1 MYSSADAKY
10 SVQPNQRPVPRAG
23 VVTAPDR
30 AQLSAE
36 LVLSFG
42 RMREL
47 TAHVHVPEFL
57 TLDVTMQ
64 QAKALHLIQRTPGIR
79 MSALAAGLGVG
90 LSTVSGNV
98 DRLAEMD
105 LVVRHDD
112 PADRRQ
118 VAVTLTDRGR
128 EVMGR
133 FQDLGARMMH
143 DLLESLTIDEMV
155 GLRLGLGGLVRVLEQ
170 RPTSAPTETNDEP
183 AAGPH

>member
-10 SVQPNQRPVPRAG
+10 SAQPNQQPISGAAL
-23 VVTAPDR
+23 VTAPDR

-36 LVLSFG
+36 LIVSFE

-47 TAHVHVPEFL
+47 TAKVHVPEFL

-64 QAKALHLIQRTPGIR
+64 QAKALRLIQRTPGIG

-112 PADRRQ
+112 PVDRRQ
-118 VAVTLTDRGR
+118 VAVTLTDRGK
-128 EVMGR
+128 EVMDR

-170 RPTSAPTETNDEP
+170 RPTSVPTDCDEQP
-183 AAGPH
+183 AAGHH

>member
-1 MYSSADAKY
+1 ME
-10 SVQPNQRPVPRAG
+10 
-23 VVTAPDR
+23 PDR
-30 AQLSAE
+30 AQLAAE
-36 LVLSFG
+36 LIVSFE

-47 TAHVHVPEFL
+47 TAQVHAPEFL
-57 TLDVTMQ
+57 SLDVTMQ
-64 QAKALHLIQRTPGIR
+64 QAKALRLIARTPGIR

-118 VAVTLTDRGR
+118 VEVTLTDQGR
-128 EVMGR
+128 EVMDR
-133 FQDLGARMMH
+133 FQDLGARMMQ
-143 DLLESLTIDEMV
+143 DLLESLTLDEMV

-170 RPTSAPTETNDEP
+170 RPTGNPTDHSHQSTAPT
-183 AAGPH
+183 H